1 MKPAVAAHGRH
12 PSRPDAEALTALARR
27 AQHGDRAAATELVH
41 HTYQQLWRTL
51 AALSSRSEAED
62 LVQETYARAFRS
74 LPGFRAES
82 SVRTWLLSIARRVAA
97 DNLRAAKVRPRTDPF
112 PEEEELPRP
121 AYGELGEA
129 VALRALVDRL
139 HPDRRTAFMLTQVS
153 GLSYEEAA
161 EVCGCPVGT
170 IRSRVARARGDLV
183 AALRADGTAE
193 PAEAP
198 RRRVR
203 PA

>member
-1 MKPAVAAHGRH
+1 MVNGRQT
-12 PSRPDAEALTALARR
+12 SRPDDEALTALARR
-27 AQHGDRAAATELVH
+27 AQNGDRWAATELVH
-41 HTYQQLWRTL
+41 HTYQQLWRAL
-51 AALSSRSEAED
+51 VALSSRSEAED

-97 DNLRAAKVRPRTDPF
+97 DNLRAAKIRPRTDPF
-112 PEEEELPRP
+112 PDEEDLPRP
-121 AYGELGEA
+121 AHGEPGEA

-139 HPDRRTAFMLTQVS
+139 PPDRRTAFVLTQVS
-153 GLSYEEAA
+153 GLSYAEAA
-161 EVCGCPVGT
+161 AACDCPVGT
-170 IRSRVARARGDLV
+170 IRSRVARARGELV
-183 AALRADGTAE
+183 AALRADGTAG
-193 PAEAP
+193 PADAP

>member
-1 MKPAVAAHGRH
+1 MIGRSY
-12 PSRPDAEALTALARR
+12 PRPDEEALTALARR
-27 AQHGDRAAATELVH
+27 AQNGDQTAATELVH
-41 HTYQQLWRTL
+41 HTYQQLWR
-51 AALSSRSEAED
+51 AMVALSSRPEAED

-97 DNLRAAKVRPRTDPF
+97 DNLRMARTRPRTDPLLQ
-112 PEEEELPRP
+112 EEDLPRP
-121 AYGELGEA
+121 AHGELGEA

-139 HPDRRTAFMLTQVS
+139 HPDRRTAFLLTQVS

-161 EVCGCPVGT
+161 EVCGCPIGT
-170 IRSRVARARGDLV
+170 IRSRVARARADLL
-183 AALRADGTAE
+183 AALSGDSTAEGPAE
-193 PAEAP
+193 PADAP
-198 RRRVR
+198 RPRVR